1 MSGEPFP
8 ISFGGRE
15 EEGPV
20 TKKDV
25 EIAGFLRVGARRV
38 AAREWIMEA
47 CIVAQIR
54 LIFVVRVV
62 PFSILSRWS

>member
-1 MSGEPFP
+1 M
-8 ISFGGRE
+8 
-15 EEGPV
+15 